1 MVVTILIF
9 TDRKHFQATLSSIPL
24 AVILTTTVVAGMV
37 IISPST
43 TSSQFSYSP
52 SDQSLS
58 SPPPASQ
65 TSFIKFKTTT
75 PTLQVVDSSSK
86 SASHHHRTHASHPSS
101 ASSTPS
107 KSSPSSGI
115 ALATTNGSSNPN
127 SYLNISNNKDKVVII
142 NFDDSF
148 KNQFLYTKPILDK
161 YGFKATFFEVCNFIG
176 SNGKKTWQDIL
187 ALQKD
192 GMDIES
198 HTMTHP
204 HLNTLSQA
212 SLNSEIGGS
221 KQCFLNH
228 GINPTIFAYPYSEG
242 SNNPTVVG
250 IVGKYYTLGRTDS
263 GFPLTFLHCDGWKNH
278 QQTDCRTY
286 SGNGGTLTFANSYS
300 IKGWTHRHIDGPY
313 SYSQEGAVC
322 AGVCHSYDNSQMLQ
336 IFIAD
341 VNSQLKF
348 NQGGIIKAIPIVI
361 YHNFVTYADITN
373 SKDAADTTVNLFD
386 EEMKYLHDKGF
397 KVLTLN
403 QIGYDTTQNVL
414 YIKNS
419 SPGTSGGIDSGTTTA
434 G

>member
-1 MVVTILIF
+1 MVITLLIF
-9 TDRKHFQATLSSIPL
+9 NYRKHFQATRSSIPL
-24 AVILTTTVVAGMV
+24 AIILTITVVSSMV

-43 TSSQFSYSP
+43 TNSQFSYSR
-52 SDQSLS
+52 SDQSSS
-58 SPPPASQ
+58 SPQPASP

-75 PTLQVVDSSSK
+75 PTLQAVASSSK
-86 SASHHHRTHASHPSS
+86 SASHHHRTHASPPSS
-101 ASSTPS
+101 TSTLS
-107 KSSPSSGI
+107 KSSPSSGVV
-115 ALATTNGSSNPN
+115 LATTNGSSNPN
-127 SYLNISNNKDKVVII
+127 SYLSINNKDKVVII

-148 KNQFLYTKPILDK
+148 KNQFLYAKPILDK

-176 SNGKKTWQDIL
+176 SNGKKTWQDVS

-212 SLNSEIGGS
+212 SLNYEIGGS
-221 KQCFLNH
+221 KQCLLNH
-228 GINPTIFAYPYSEG
+228 GINPPIFAYPYSEG
-242 SNNPTVVG
+242 SNNPSVVG
-250 IVGKYYTLGRTDS
+250 VVGKYYTLARTDS
-263 GFPLTFLHCDGWKNH
+263 GFPLTFLQCDGWKNH

-286 SGNGGTLTFANSYS
+286 SGNGGTLTFANRYS

-313 SYSQEGAVC
+313 SSSQEGAVC

-336 IFIAD
+336 VFIAD

-348 NQGGIIKAIPIVI
+348 NQGGIVKAIPIVI
-361 YHNFVTYADITN
+361 YHNFVTYPDITN

-386 EEMKYLHDKGF
+386 EEMKYLHDNGF

-403 QIGYDTTQNVL
+403 QIGYDTTHNVL
-414 YIKNS
+414 DIKNI
-419 SPGTSGGIDSGTTTA
+419 SPGSSGRIVSGTTTT

>member
-1 MVVTILIF
+1 MVVTLLIF
-9 TDRKHFQATLSSIPL
+9 NGRKRCQATLSSILL
-24 AVILTTTVVAGMV
+24 AIILTITVVIGMV

-43 TSSQFSYSP
+43 MYSQFSYSP
-52 SDQSLS
+52 SDQSSS

-65 TSFIKFKTTT
+65 TSFIKSKTTT
-75 PTLQVVDSSSK
+75 PTITPVASSSK
-86 SASHHHRTHASHPSS
+86 GASHHHRTHATPPSS
-101 ASSTPS
+101 TSPTPS
-107 KSSPSSGI
+107 KSSPSSGVV
-115 ALATTNGSSNPN
+115 LATTNGSSNPN
-127 SYLNISNNKDKVVII
+127 SYLINNNKDKVVII

-148 KNQFLYTKPILDK
+148 KNQFLYAKPILDK

-176 SNGKKTWQDIL
+176 SNGKKTWQDVS

-204 HLNTLSQA
+204 HLNTLSQT
-212 SLNSEIGGS
+212 SLNYEIGGS
-221 KQCFLNH
+221 KQCLLNH
-228 GINPTIFAYPYSEG
+228 GINPPIFAYPYSEG
-242 SNNPTVVG
+242 SNNPLVVG
-250 IVGKYYTLGRTDS
+250 IVGKYYTLARTDS
-263 GFPLTFLHCDGWKNH
+263 GFPLTFLHCDGWKSH

-286 SGNGGTLTFANSYS
+286 SGSGGTLTFANRYS

-313 SYSQEGAVC
+313 SSSQEGAVC
-322 AGVCHSYDNSQMLQ
+322 ADVCHSYDNSQTLQ

-348 NQGGIIKAIPIVI
+348 NQGGIIKAIPVVI
-361 YHNFVTYADITN
+361 YHNFVTYPDITI

-386 EEMKYLHDKGF
+386 EEMKYLHDNGF

-403 QIGYDTTQNVL
+403 QIGYDTTHNVL
-414 YIKNS
+414 DIKNS
-419 SPGTSGGIDSGTTTA
+419 TPGTAGGIASGTTTA